1 MFFRSTSKSQQGAA
15 MAEQT
20 QTYATHKRYIPAFHF
35 FVLPVLMINV
45 VVAAMEFIRYPRFAT
60 VWATVVAIALFL
72 GILYLRF
79 MPVKAQDRIIRLEE
93 RTRLDRLV
101 PADLRGRVGELT
113 AAQLVAIRFAPDD
126 EVADLTRRAL
136 SGELKTQKDIKGA
149 IRNWRADHLRV

>member
-1 MFFRSTSKSQQGAA
+1 MFNRSRRKSQQGAA
-15 MAEQT
+15 MAGPV

-45 VVAAMEFIRYPRFAT
+45 IVAAMEFIRYPRFAT
-60 VWATVVAIALFL
+60 GWATIVAIALFL

-79 MPVKAQDRIIRLEE
+79 MPVRAQDRIIRMEE
-93 RTRLDRLV
+93 RTRLERLV
-101 PADLRGRVGELT
+101 PADLRARVGELT

-136 SGELKTQKDIKGA
+136 SGDLKTQGDIKRA
-149 IRNWRADHLRV
+149 IRNWRADTLRV